1 MKDQAKQCFTDTD
14 YAFKLYKQIH
24 QNEQITVPKAPK
36 FSDFYQPSKQ
46 QKDGELMFIGVV
58 VNFLSQVIFIFPLFL
73 GMVIYA
79 NKFKTKE
86 KQKLPEIKN

>member
-1 MKDQAKQCFTDTD
+1 MHRFPTSIFIMLFKHRNYKAKFCSP
-14 YAFKLYKQIH
+14 
-24 QNEQITVPKAPK
+24 TV
-36 FSDFYQPSKQ
+36 YVY
-46 QKDGELMFIGVV
+46 VV